1 MADEHLPHRPYWSC
15 WTCGRPWPCSPAR
28 EQLAAEL
35 DMVQLPILMCGY
47 LEDAVR
53 ELRGL
58 STEEYFDRFIAWTRP
73 APGPAG

>member
-1 MADEHLPHRPYWSC
+1 
-15 WTCGRPWPCSPAR
+15 
-28 EQLAAEL
+28 
-35 DMVQLPILMCGY
+35 MVQLPILMCGY